1 MAENNRIERPANTI
15 KANITPLTSDLK
27 LKIASAFQ
35 EVVNKIKER
44 HLS

>member
-1 MAENNRIERPANTI
+1 MAENNRIERPANVV

-27 LKIASAFQ
+27 LKIALAFQ